1 MNARLPLRPGSDPG
15 QHRRPRGQRGMT
27 LIEVLIAVVLFSFG
41 LIGLVALQA
50 RAVQHQMNAEDSN
63 RAALL
68 ANEIVATMWVSGT
81 VSLPATVV
89 ADWNTRVGDPANGGL
104 PNGQGTVV
112 VAGNLATVT
121 VTWRPPAAD
130 ATVQHRFQTQAL
142 LP

>member
-1 MNARLPLRPGSDPG
+1 MPDMNKRTTAASAGRC
-15 QHRRPRGQRGMT
+15 QRGMT

-68 ANEIVATMWVSGT
+68 ANEIVATMWTSGT
-81 VSLPATVV
+81 VTLPTAVVDAWDLRV
-89 ADWNTRVGDPANGGL
+89 ADTANGGL
-104 PNGQGTVV
+104 PNGEGTVV
-112 VAGNLATVT
+112 VVDGVATVT
-121 VTWRPPAAD
+121 VTWRPPGAD
-130 ATVQHRFQTQAL
+130 TTAQHRYQTQAL

>member
-1 MNARLPLRPGSDPG
+1 MNPRPPQAAGGDPG
-15 QHRRPRGQRGMT
+15 PHRRPRGQRGMT

-81 VSLPATVV
+81 VSLPAAVV
-89 ADWNTRVGDPANGGL
+89 ADWNTRVGDTANGGL

-130 ATVQHRFQTQAL
+130 STVQHRFQTQAL